1 MDKNST
7 RYKTG
12 MEALKRHLGSDA
24 EKYITSIEEVAPLF
38 AQVNVE
44 FAYGDIYNDEQRV
57 LDDKTKE
64 LVTISALTAMGNAL
78 PQLKLHIEAALRC
91 GASKKEIVEV
101 ITQMLAYSGF
111 PSATNA
117 IIVAKEVF
125 LAELLI

>member
-7 RYKTG
+7 RYKKG

-24 EKYITSIEEVAPLF
+24 EKYITAIEEVAPLF

-91 GASKKEIVEV
+91 GASQKEIIEV
-101 ITQMLAYSGF
+101 ITQMLAYCGF

-117 IIVAKEVF
+117 IMVAKEVF
-125 LAELLI
+125 LTT